1 MFSDISSESTE
12 RIKQSTLLLRQIKVL
27 EETSDNSVNELLKTL
42 KGMFFISIYSSL
54 EYSIVNSC
62 SKFLS
67 LIEGDSLFPMRFKN
81 NLLCILLDAEFNSV
95 IGCGKKKVWE
105 KKEGLIERLFS
116 EVPIRIDNTVFPS
129 DGINIGK
136 KQLDDV
142 WRFMHLPGDPIPAG
156 ENEWYLK
163 EIKDHRNAV
172 AHGRVAAAEV
182 GKRYTYGD
190 LEKRHNFMSSLCGH
204 VIDSFETHAKDHS
217 YLRET
222 PS

>member
-12 RIKQSTLLLRQIKVL
+12 RIKQSTLLLGQIRL
-27 EETSDNSVNELLKTL
+27 LDEESDNAVNELLKTQ
-42 KGMFFISIYSSL
+42 KGMFFISIYASL

-67 LIEGDSLFPMRFKN
+67 LIERDGFFPMKFKN
-81 NLLCILLDAEFNSV
+81 NLLCILLDPEFNSV

-105 KKEGLIERLFS
+105 KKGGLIERLFS
-116 EVPIRIDNTVFPS
+116 EEPVQIDNTVFPS

-136 KQLDDV
+136 KQLEDV
-142 WRFMHLPGDPIPAG
+142 WTFMHLPGEPIPAE

-163 EIKDHRNAV
+163 EIKEHRNAI
-172 AHGRVAAAEV
+172 AHGRVTAADV

-190 LEKRHNFMSSLCGH
+190 LEKRHNFISALCGH
-204 VIDSFETHAKDHS
+204 VISSFETHARDHS

-222 PS
+222 EH